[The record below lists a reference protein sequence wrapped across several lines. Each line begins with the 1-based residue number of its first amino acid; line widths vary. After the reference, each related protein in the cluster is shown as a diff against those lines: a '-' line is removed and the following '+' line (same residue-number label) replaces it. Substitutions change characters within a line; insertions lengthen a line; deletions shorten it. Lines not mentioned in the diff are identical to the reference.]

1 MIKRE
6 DYVRKMHAM
15 LDEWNSDLDRLAV
28 RADQIKA
35 DARAEYKKQIQDLRL
50 KCDDAGKKL
59 EEFKRVQGDAWED
72 LKGGMDLAWSALGEA
87 FESAKSRFKSPEE
100 KRRQA

>member
-1 MIKRE
+1 MTKKDE
-6 DYVRKMHAM
+6 YVRKLHAK
-15 LDEWNSDLDRLAV
+15 LDDWNSDLDRLAV

-35 DARAEYKKQIQDLRL
+35 DARAEYQKQIQDLRSE
-50 KCDDAGKKL
+50 CDDARKKL
-59 EEFKRVQGDAWED
+59 EELKRVQGDAWED